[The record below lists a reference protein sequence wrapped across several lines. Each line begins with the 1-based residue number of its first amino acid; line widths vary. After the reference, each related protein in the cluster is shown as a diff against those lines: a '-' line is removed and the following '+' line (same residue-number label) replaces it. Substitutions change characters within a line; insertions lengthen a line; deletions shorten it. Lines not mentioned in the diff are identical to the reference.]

1 MTILQLIAATEAVA
15 DTTKKAVIEQKLDML
30 SHMSAQDLISMLIK
44 DIVNFGL
51 RILIALVLLA
61 VGRWI
66 IRWIRRAMRNMM
78 TRREVDPS
86 LRGFLSSM
94 VNITLTLFLIIIIIG
109 ILGIDTTSFIAVF
122 ASAGLAVGMA
132 LSGTLQNFAGGVM
145 ILIFKPFKV
154 GDFIE
159 AQGQSGSVKEIQ
171 LLNTVINTPDNKTIL
186 IPNGSISTGIINN
199 YSKEATRRLD
209 WTFGIAYGDDY
220 DRAKR
225 TILEMLEADPRVLKS
240 PVPFVALNSLGDS
253 SVNILARAWVS
264 SGDYWDLFF
273 DMNERVYKR
282 FAEVGLNIPFPQLDV
297 HLKDETRPEEP
308 KRTE

>member
-1 MTILQLIAATEAVA
+1 MAYQPKFAR
-15 DTTKKAVIEQKLDML
+15 KK
-30 SHMSAQDLISMLIK
+30 
-44 DIVNFGL
+44 
-51 RILIALVLLA
+51 
-61 VGRWI
+61 
-66 IRWIRRAMRNMM
+66 
-78 TRREVDPS
+78 DP
-86 LRGFLSSM
+86 
-94 VNITLTLFLIIIIIG
+94 
-109 ILGIDTTSFIAVF
+109 
-122 ASAGLAVGMA
+122 
-132 LSGTLQNFAGGVM
+132 
-145 ILIFKPFKV
+145 
-154 GDFIE
+154 
-159 AQGQSGSVKEIQ
+159 
-171 LLNTVINTPDNKTIL
+171 
-186 IPNGSISTGIINN
+186 

-240 PVPFVALNSLGDS
+240 PAPFVALNSLGDS

>member
-199 YSKEATRRLD
+199 YSKEAGSTGHSGSHTATTTTGPRERYSKCSRP
-209 WTFGIAYGDDY
+209 IPAY
-220 DRAKR
+220 
-225 TILEMLEADPRVLKS
+225 
-240 PVPFVALNSLGDS
+240 
-253 SVNILARAWVS
+253 
-264 SGDYWDLFF
+264 
-273 DMNERVYKR
+273 
-282 FAEVGLNIPFPQLDV
+282 
-297 HLKDETRPEEP
+297 
-308 KRTE
+308 

>member
-94 VNITLTLFLIIIIIG
+94 VNITLTLFLI
-109 ILGIDTTSFIAVF
+109 
-122 ASAGLAVGMA
+122 AG
-132 LSGTLQNFAGGVM
+132 
-145 ILIFKPFKV
+145 
-154 GDFIE
+154 
-159 AQGQSGSVKEIQ
+159 
-171 LLNTVINTPDNKTIL
+171 
-186 IPNGSISTGIINN
+186 
-199 YSKEATRRLD
+199 R
-209 WTFGIAYGDDY
+209 
-220 DRAKR
+220 
-225 TILEMLEADPRVLKS
+225 
-240 PVPFVALNSLGDS
+240 
-253 SVNILARAWVS
+253 
-264 SGDYWDLFF
+264 
-273 DMNERVYKR
+273 
-282 FAEVGLNIPFPQLDV
+282 
-297 HLKDETRPEEP
+297 H
-308 KRTE
+308 